1 MPDVNWSYNLTAAR
15 GSFYSVAA
23 VAGATADMN
32 ESGRVAVTPTLTT
45 TPTTISTASLTSVGL
60 CVIRNLATV
69 ASHTI
74 TFGRWDGTTLTP
86 VIEPRGSEPA
96 GPFRLAPGSYAVR
109 SAVAGTRVVVEIYE
123 G

>member
-1 MPDVNWSYNLTAAR
+1 MPDVNWSYNLTANR

-23 VAGATADMN
+23 VAGATADMS

-45 TPTTISTASLTSVGL
+45 TPTAISTTSLTSVGL

-69 ASHTI
+69 TSHTI

-86 VIEPRGSEPA
+86 VVEPRGSEPA
-96 GPFRLAPGSYAVR
+96 GPFRLAAGSYAVR
-109 SAVAGTRVVVEIYE
+109 AAVAGTRAVVEIYE

>member
-1 MPDVNWSYNLTAAR
+1 MPDVNWSYNLIATR

-23 VAGATADMN
+23 VAGATADMS

-45 TPTTISTASLTSVGL
+45 SPTTISTASLTSVGL

-69 ASHTI
+69 SSHTI
-74 TFGRWDGTTLTP
+74 TFGRWDGSSLTP
-86 VIEPRGSEPA
+86 VIEARGSEPA
-96 GPFRLAPGSYAVR
+96 GPFRLAAGSYAMR
-109 SAVAGTRVVVEIYE
+109 AAVAGTRAVVEIYE